1 MSSEAVTR
9 VAEPTTRGRTLID
22 DRVRERVIERA
33 VLATPGVVAHRT
45 MVPGR
50 TLPAVTIADHTSG
63 VDVQIAA
70 AWPVDSASVL
80 ASARSAV
87 VRELATTLGE
97 HPDRVEVTIT
107 RVESERTPAQIADAY
122 SDVCAEVPVPDS
134 VGAAPRRFA
143 PRRIAG
149 ATYCGVL
156 VAVLLMALGAVAL
169 RDALTP
175 DDPWIAPMLSALA
188 DAHWQWWTWPGA
200 VAAALIGVV
209 FLITAL
215 KPRKRTHEPVDDL
228 VWVRRGRQRQWI
240 DEQDFGDDGGSVR

>member
-1 MSSEAVTR
+1 MTSEAVTR
-9 VAEPTTRGRTLID
+9 LAEPTTRGRTQID

-50 TLPAVTIADHTSG
+50 TLPSVSIADHTAG

-70 AWPVDSASVL
+70 AWPLDSATVL

-97 HPDRVEVTIT
+97 HPDRVEVTIA
-107 RVESERTPAQIADAY
+107 RVESDRTPAQVADAY
-122 SDVCAEVPVPDS
+122 SDAEAPPPEA
-134 VGAAPRRFA
+134 VGIAPRRFA

-149 ATYCGVL
+149 ATYCGVI
-156 VAVLLMALGAVAL
+156 VAVLLMALGAMAI

-175 DDPWIAPMLSALA
+175 EDPWIAPALSALA
-188 DAHWQWWTWPGA
+188 GVRWQWWTSPAA
-200 VAAALIGVV
+200 VMAALIGALL
-209 FLITAL
+209 LITAV

-240 DEQDFGDDGGSVR
+240 DEQNFADDGGSVR

>member
-1 MSSEAVTR
+1 MTSEAVTP
-9 VAEPTTRGRTLID
+9 VAEPATRGRTLID

-33 VLATPGVVAHRT
+33 VLATPGVVAHKT

-50 TLPAVTIADHTSG
+50 TLPSVQIADHTAG

-87 VRELATTLGE
+87 ERELVGTLGE

-107 RVESERTPAQIADAY
+107 RIESGRTPAQIADAY
-122 SDVCAEVPVPDS
+122 ADVPVPDS
-134 VGAAPRRFA
+134 SVTASRRFA

-156 VAVLLMALGAVAL
+156 FAVLLMALGAVAI

-175 DDPWIAPMLSALA
+175 DDPWIAPVLSALT
-188 DAHWQWWTWPGA
+188 DAHWQWWTWPAA
-200 VAAALIGVV
+200 VAAALIGASLLV
-209 FLITAL
+209 TAL

-228 VWVRRGRQRQWI
+228 VWVRRGRKRQWL
-240 DEQDFGDDGGSVR
+240 DEQNFGDDGGSVR

>member
-1 MSSEAVTR
+1 MTSEAVPQ

-33 VLATPGVVAHRT
+33 VLATPGVVTHRT

-50 TLPAVTIADHTSG
+50 ALPSVSIADHTAG

-70 AWPVDSASVL
+70 AWPVDSATVL

-107 RVESERTPAQIADAY
+107 RVESNRTPGQVADAY
-122 SDVCAEVPVPDS
+122 SDAEAPVPEA
-134 VGAAPRRFA
+134 VGIAARRFA

-149 ATYCGVL
+149 ATYCGVT
-156 VAVLLMALGAVAL
+156 VAVLLMAIGAVAI

-175 DDPWIAPMLSALA
+175 EDPWIAPVLSALA

-200 VAAALIGVV
+200 VAAALIGAVL
-209 FLITAL
+209 LIVAV

-228 VWVRRGRQRQWI
+228 VWVRRGQQRQWL